1 MIMGFKSITLIA
13 LILAMSFFTIAI
25 AVRMTEALICI
36 EPNRKLMVIAETF
49 FVGGVCLGTL
59 SVLLYF
65 AYAISKLIV

>member
-1 MIMGFKSITLIA
+1 MEFRCIIPIT

-36 EPNRKLMVIAETF
+36 EPSRRLMVIAKTF

-65 AYAISKLIV
+65 AYAIDKLI

>member
-1 MIMGFKSITLIA
+1 MEFRCIIPIT

-25 AVRMTEALICI
+25 AVRMTEAAICTK
-36 EPNRKLMVIAETF
+36 PNRGLIVIAKTF

-65 AYAISKLIV
+65 AYAIDKLI